1 MRSKSFF
8 IQEIQACLQLAIPLA
23 AAQLSEAVINFVD
36 TIMMGQLGPKVLA
49 GGALGAVTF
58 TTFLIVS
65 TGMLSAVGAVAA
77 IAFGSGNFPKLRL
90 INAQGFWLTL
100 LLSFPFML
108 LIWHFTLILRQFGQS
123 EDHLPL
129 TQAYLQSIV
138 WGLPAALGFITLR
151 NMTSALNRPRL
162 VMIIM
167 VAGILLNVVGNYVL
181 MFGKWG
187 FPALGIAGIGWAST
201 FAFWV
206 KFLLLGIGIFYDP
219 HLKPYHLF
227 ARCYSIHLRV
237 LGELLRIGT
246 PSALLFLVEASLF
259 TVITYLMG
267 IWGTVSL
274 AAHQIALQTAATTF
288 MIPLGIAHATT
299 MRVGQNLGRCDLKGV
314 KRSGLVGILLSSG
327 FMSLMAVILWIF
339 PEFIVNLYLDIR
351 QSENIAVLSLSK
363 NLLKVAAIF
372 QIFDGIQAVANGALR
387 GIKDTKIPL
396 IIGIMCYWLV
406 GFSSG
411 YFLAQRLG
419 LQAIGLWLGC
429 VLGLMTAAVVLT
441 WRFFHQVSHL
451 SGQSCE
457 PILRDLS

>member
-1 MRSKSFF
+1 MRAKSFW

-36 TIMMGQLGPKVLA
+36 TIMMGQLGPKALA

-77 IAFGSGNFPKLRL
+77 IAFGAGDFPKLRL

-100 LLSFPFML
+100 LLSLPLML
-108 LIWHFTLILRQFGQS
+108 LTWHFTPILRQLGQS

-138 WGLPAALGFITLR
+138 WGLPAALGFIALR

-167 VAGILLNVVGNYVL
+167 VTGILLNVGGNYVL
-181 MFGKWG
+181 MFGKLG
-187 FPALGIAGIGWAST
+187 FPTLGIAGIGWAST
-201 FAFWV
+201 LAFWV
-206 KFLLLGIGIFYDP
+206 KFLLLGIGIFYDR

-227 ARCYSIHLRV
+227 TRCYQIHLPV
-237 LGELLRIGT
+237 LWELLRIGT

-267 IWGTVSL
+267 LWGTVSL

-288 MIPLGIAHATT
+288 MIPLGIAYATT
-299 MRVGQNLGRCDLKGV
+299 MRVGQNLGRCDVKSA
-314 KRSGLVGILLSSG
+314 KRSGIVGILLSSW
-327 FMSLMAVILWIF
+327 FMSLMAMILWFF
-339 PEFIVNLYLDIR
+339 PELVITIYLDVN
-351 QSENIAVLSLSK
+351 QAENIEVFELSK
-363 NLLKVAAIF
+363 SLLKVAAVF
-372 QIFDGIQAVANGALR
+372 QIFDGVQVVANGALR

-396 IIGIMCYWLV
+396 VIGIVCYWLV

-411 YFLAQRLG
+411 YLLAQRLG

-429 VLGLMTAAVVLT
+429 VFGLMTAAVVLT
-441 WRFFHQVSHL
+441 WRFFHKVGYL

-457 PILRDLS
+457 PIVISNQ